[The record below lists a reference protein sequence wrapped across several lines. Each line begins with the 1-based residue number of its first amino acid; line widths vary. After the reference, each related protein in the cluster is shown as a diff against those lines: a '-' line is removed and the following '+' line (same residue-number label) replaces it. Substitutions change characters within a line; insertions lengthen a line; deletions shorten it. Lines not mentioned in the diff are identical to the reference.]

1 MIAALTP
8 YPEMRDSGEEWL
20 GRVPGHWEVRR
31 LKTLSQIRY
40 GLGQPPKEAAD
51 GLPLIRATNVS
62 RGEIVESDMVY
73 VDPSDVPA
81 GRNAL
86 LSEGEIIVVRS
97 GAYTADSAMIP
108 MAYSGAVTG
117 YDMVVTVTRAL
128 PEFIALALRA
138 DYVRDDQLVVAST
151 RSAQPHLNAQELG
164 DAFVLLPL
172 LHEQT
177 AIARFLDDADR
188 RIRRYIRAKERLIDL
203 LEEQKQAVVH
213 QAVTGQ
219 INVRTGRP
227 YPAYKDSGVEWLG
240 EIPEHWGVVGLC
252 YRYEQC
258 LGKML
263 DGKRI
268 TGEYLL
274 PYLRN
279 VDVQWDDINVA
290 NLPHMDIHPDEMAR
304 YTVRPGDLLVCEG
317 GEVGRCA
324 IWKGE
329 ISPCGFQK
337 ALHRL
342 RPRNY
347 QRDRP
352 RFLYY
357 AFLLAVARSAFT
369 DGHESTIAH
378 LTGEKLRRHRFAFPC
393 VDEQTAIVR
402 FLDNATAAI
411 SRTIELTRRQ
421 ITLLR
426 EYRTR
431 LTADVATGKLDV
443 REAAANLPETDPI
456 AGRNRVETIQ
466 TEPRPNATE
475 HDLAKGAIP

>member
-1 MIAALTP
+1 MTELRP
-8 YPEMRDSGEEWL
+8 YPAYRDSGEECL
-20 GRVPGHWEVRR
+20 REVPEHWEVRR
-31 LKTLSQIRY
+31 LKTLSRIRY
-40 GLGQPPKEAAD
+40 GLGQPPKEAEN

-62 RGEIVESDMVY
+62 RGEIVEADMIY

-97 GAYTADSAMIP
+97 GAYTADSAMVP
-108 MAYSGAVTG
+108 KAYSGAVAG
-117 YDMVVTVTRAL
+117 YDMVVTVTGAL
-128 PEFIALALRA
+128 PEFIAFALRA
-138 DYVRDDQLVVAST
+138 TYIRDDQLVVVST

-164 DAFVLLPL
+164 DAFVLLPH

-177 AIARFLDDADR
+177 AIVHFLYASDR
-188 RIRRYIRAKERLIDL
+188 RIQRHIRAKERLIDL
-203 LEEQKQAVVH
+203 LGEQKRAIIR

-219 INVRTGRP
+219 TDVRTGRP
-227 YPAYKDSGVEWLG
+227 YPAYRNSGVEWLG
-240 EIPEHWGVVGLC
+240 EVPEHWGVVGLC

-268 TGEYLL
+268 TGEHLL

-279 VDVQWDDINVA
+279 VDVQWDDINIA
-290 NLPHMDIHPDEMAR
+290 DLPHMDIHPNEMAR

-329 ISPCGFQK
+329 ISRCGFQK

-342 RPRNY
+342 RPRND

-357 AFLLAVARSAFT
+357 ALLLAVTRSAFT

-402 FLDNATAAI
+402 FLDNVTATI
-411 SRTIELTRRQ
+411 GRSIELTRRQ
-421 ITLLR
+421 IAFLR

-431 LTADVATGKLDV
+431 LIADVVTGKLDV
-443 REAAANLPETDPI
+443 REAATKLPEADPV
-456 AGRNRVETIQ
+456 AGGDRGDTIQ
-466 TEPRPNATE
+466 TEPHPHATE
-475 HDLAKGAIP
+475 HDMAKEAVP